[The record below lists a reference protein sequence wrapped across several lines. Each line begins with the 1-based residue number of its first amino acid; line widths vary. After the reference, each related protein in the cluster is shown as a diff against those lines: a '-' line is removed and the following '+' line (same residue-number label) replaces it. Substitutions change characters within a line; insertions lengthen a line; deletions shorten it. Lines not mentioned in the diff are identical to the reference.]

1 MTPLADGAP
10 RETFIS
16 VDVETAG
23 PSPTAH
29 ALLSIGAC
37 VVDDP
42 SSGLYIELRPDREGS
57 VPEALAVS
65 GLSTAELSR
74 SGTDPAAAMARFAD
88 WVDAVTPA
96 GATAVFVGFN
106 AGFDWMF
113 VADYFQRYLG
123 RNPFGHAP
131 LDIKS
136 YAMGLLGCSWRDTS
150 MRRLAPLFLSGR
162 ELSHNALEDAR
173 DQAELFQALRARA
186 GEGTHDEPG
195 GAAGR

>member
-1 MTPLADGAP
+1 MNAIADGVP

-23 PSPTAH
+23 PSPTGH

-37 VVDDP
+37 PVDDP
-42 SSGLYIELRPDREGS
+42 ASGFYVELKPDREGS

-65 GLSTAELSR
+65 GLSPAELAR
-74 SGTDPAAAMARFAD
+74 SGTDPAEAMARFAD
-88 WVDAVTPA
+88 WVDTVTPPGSA
-96 GATAVFVGFN
+96 AVLVGLN

-113 VADYFQRYLG
+113 VADYFQRHLG

-173 DQAELFQALRARA
+173 VQAELFQALRARA

-195 GAAGR
+195 GASGR